1 MILIVAVLL
10 AFGVGF
16 LIRPFVY
23 DDRRQDLDHV
33 YGDHRHLT
41 QYDD

>member
-1 MILIVAVLL
+1 MTIVAVLL

-23 DDRRQDLDHV
+23 DDHRRDLDHI
-33 YGDHRHLT
+33 YGDYRNLT
-41 QYDD
+41 HYDD